1 VHARP
6 RGQRPPQSDRPR
18 QRPPGGVNR
27 YLGHGFNPNS
37 PTYQAASAVCRKYAV
52 ARKVTPAVATKFQ
65 AEQLIYARCMRTHG
79 EPGFPDP
86 SATGGFTI
94 PNSVDEN
101 SSTFQAAERACKDL
115 LPAGPPGVGG
125 S

>member
-1 VHARP
+1 V
-6 RGQRPPQSDRPR
+6 RGRVGVPWRRELRVELDDDRR
-18 QRPPGGVNR
+18 GGRVD
-27 YLGHGFNPNS
+27 GDSS
-37 PTYQAASAVCRKYAV
+37 PSEG
-52 ARKVTPAVATKFQ
+52 VTPKMLEFAQ
-65 AEQLIYARCMRTHG
+65 CMRAHE

-101 SSTFQAAERACKDL
+101 NPTFQASERARKNL